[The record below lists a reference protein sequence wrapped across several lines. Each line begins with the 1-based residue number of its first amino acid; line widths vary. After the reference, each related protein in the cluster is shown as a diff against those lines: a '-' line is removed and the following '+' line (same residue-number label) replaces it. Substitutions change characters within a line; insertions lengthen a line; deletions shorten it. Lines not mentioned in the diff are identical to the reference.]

1 MADYITTRQYADMHG
16 IPLETV
22 RTWTKAKK
30 IPFIKV
36 GDSIMIERST
46 PIPAKRKPG
55 VKSVEEKEIAEFNRM
70 FKSKQFKVK
79 ITRAY
84 YISIEDGTGKEVAS
98 DFTFLTKADAEAIG
112 KRMKS
117 EVENKEV

>member
-1 MADYITTRQYADMHG
+1 
-16 IPLETV
+16 
-22 RTWTKAKK
+22 
-30 IPFIKV
+30 
-36 GDSIMIERST
+36 MIERST

-117 EVENKEV
+117 EVEGRL